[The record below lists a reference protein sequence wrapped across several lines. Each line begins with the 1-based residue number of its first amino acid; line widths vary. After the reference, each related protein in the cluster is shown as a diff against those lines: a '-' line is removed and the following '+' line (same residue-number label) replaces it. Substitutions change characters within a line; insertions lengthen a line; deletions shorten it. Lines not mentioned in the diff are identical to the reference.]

1 MSLRN
6 FHLVFV
12 SVSSALFAFLTLW
25 SFLFAPEKSS
35 LTHTIGITGITGITG
50 LVLMLAYGIYFL
62 RKTRQ
67 LEN

>member
-6 FHLVFV
+6 FHIVFV
-12 SVSSALFAFLTLW
+12 TVSSLLFAFLTLW
-25 SFLFAPEKSS
+25 SFLIADEQSAI
-35 LTHTIGITGITGITG
+35 THAIGLTGIGG
-50 LVLMLAYGIYFL
+50 LILMLAYGIYFL

>member
-12 SVSSALFAFLTLW
+12 TVSSLLFTFLTLW
-25 SFLFAPEKSS
+25 SFLFAPEKST
-35 LTHTIGITGITGITG
+35 LTHTIGITGIGG
-50 LVLMLAYGIYFL
+50 LILMLAYGIYFL

>member
-12 SVSSALFAFLTLW
+12 TVSYALFAFLTLW

-35 LTHTIGITGITGITG
+35 LTHTIGITGIAG

-62 RKTRQ
+62 LKTRQ

>member
-6 FHLVFV
+6 FHIVFV

-25 SFLFAPEKSS
+25 SFLFTSEKSS
-35 LTHTIGITGITGITG
+35 LTHTIGITGIAG

-67 LEN
+67 LEH

>member
-12 SVSSALFAFLTLW
+12 TVSSLLFAFLTLW

-35 LTHTIGITGITGITG
+35 LTHTIGISGIAG

>member
-12 SVSSALFAFLTLW
+12 SVCSALFAFLTLW
-25 SFLFAPEKSS
+25 SFLIAAEKST
-35 LTHTIGITGITGITG
+35 LTHAIGITGIAG
-50 LVLMLAYGIYFL
+50 LVLMLTYGIYFL
-62 RKTRQ
+62 RKTRE

>member
-12 SVSSALFAFLTLW
+12 TVSSLLFAFLTLW

-35 LTHTIGITGITGITG
+35 LTHTIGITGIAG

>member
-6 FHLVFV
+6 FHIVFV

-25 SFLFAPEKSS
+25 SFLFADEKST
-35 LTHTIGITGITGITG
+35 LTQIIRIAGIAG
-50 LVLMLAYGIYFL
+50 LVLMLAYGTYFL

>member
-12 SVSSALFAFLTLW
+12 CVSSALFAFLTLW

-35 LTHTIGITGITGITG
+35 LTHTIGITGIAG
-50 LVLMLAYGIYFL
+50 LVLMLVYGIYFL

>member
-12 SVSSALFAFLTLW
+12 TVCSALFAFLTLW
-25 SFLFAPEKSS
+25 SFLFAPEKSAI
-35 LTHTIGITGITGITG
+35 THTIGLTGIGG
-50 LVLMLAYGIYFL
+50 LILMLAYGIYFL

>member
-1 MSLRN
+1 
-6 FHLVFV
+6 
-12 SVSSALFAFLTLW
+12 VSSALFAFLTLW

-35 LTHTIGITGITGITG
+35 LTHTIGITGITG

>member
-35 LTHTIGITGITGITG
+35 LTHTIGITGIAG
-50 LVLMLAYGIYFL
+50 LVLMLTYGIYFL

>member
-6 FHLVFV
+6 FHLIFV

-25 SFLFAPEKSS
+25 SFFFAHEKSS
-35 LTHTIGITGITGITG
+35 LTHTIGITGIAG

>member
-6 FHLVFV
+6 FHIVFV

-25 SFLFAPEKSS
+25 SFFFAHEKSS
-35 LTHTIGITGITGITG
+35 LTHTIGINGIAG

>member
-6 FHLVFV
+6 FHIVFV

-25 SFLFAPEKSS
+25 SFLLADEKSN
-35 LTHTIGITGITGITG
+35 LTQTIRITGIAG
-50 LVLMLAYGIYFL
+50 LVLMLVYGIYFL

>member
-6 FHLVFV
+6 FHIVFV

-25 SFLFAPEKSS
+25 SFLLTPEKST
-35 LTHTIGITGITGITG
+35 LTQTIGISGIAG

>member
-6 FHLVFV
+6 FHIVFV
-12 SVSSALFAFLTLW
+12 TVSSLLFAFLTLW

-35 LTHTIGITGITGITG
+35 LTHTIGITGITG

>member
-25 SFLFAPEKSS
+25 SFLFAPEKST
-35 LTHTIGITGITGITG
+35 LTQTIRIAGIAG

>member
-6 FHLVFV
+6 FHIVFV
-12 SVSSALFAFLTLW
+12 TVSSLLFAFLTLW
-25 SFLFAPEKSS
+25 SFLFATEKST
-35 LTHTIGITGITGITG
+35 LTQTIGITGIAG

>member
-12 SVSSALFAFLTLW
+12 TVSSLLFAFLTLW
-25 SFLFAPEKSS
+25 SFLIAAEKST
-35 LTHTIGITGITGITG
+35 LTHAIGLTGIGG
-50 LVLMLAYGIYFL
+50 LILMLAYGIYFL

>member
-12 SVSSALFAFLTLW
+12 TVSSLLFAFLSLW
-25 SFLFAPEKSS
+25 SFFFTPEKSS
-35 LTHTIGITGITGITG
+35 LTHTIGITGIAG

-67 LEN
+67 LEK

>member
-6 FHLVFV
+6 FHIVFV

-25 SFLFAPEKSS
+25 SFLFADEKST
-35 LTHTIGITGITGITG
+35 LTQIIRIAGIAG
-50 LVLMLAYGIYFL
+50 LVLMMAYGIYFL

>member
-6 FHLVFV
+6 FHIVFV

-25 SFLFAPEKSS
+25 SFLFADETST
-35 LTHTIGITGITGITG
+35 LTQIIRIAGIAG
-50 LVLMLAYGIYFL
+50 LVLMMAYATYFL

>member
-6 FHLVFV
+6 FHIVFV

-25 SFLFAPEKSS
+25 SFLLAPEKSS
-35 LTHTIGITGITGITG
+35 LTHTIGITGIAG
-50 LVLMLAYGIYFL
+50 LVLMLIYGIYFL

-67 LEN
+67 LKH

>member
-6 FHLVFV
+6 FHIVFV
-12 SVSSALFAFLTLW
+12 SVSSALFVFLTLW

-35 LTHTIGITGITGITG
+35 LTHTIGITGIAG

>member
-6 FHLVFV
+6 FHIVFV
-12 SVSSALFAFLTLW
+12 TVSSLLFAFLTLW
-25 SFLFAPEKSS
+25 SFFFAPEKSS
-35 LTHTIGITGITGITG
+35 LTHTIGITGIVG